1 MKTKNINPDIY
12 IIEQDAQDDKKHQ
25 TNSIVFLEH
34 HSKDVGTQS
43 TDQVVDRASNIL
55 GNGKIE
61 KKKKKNLTKAQ
72 LNKMV
77 LQQFNQN
84 DKFNNFISKT
94 YGLL

>member
-1 MKTKNINPDIY
+1 LKTKNISPGIY
-12 IIEQDAQDDKKHQ
+12 IIEQVEQDDKKHQ
-25 TNSIVFLEH
+25 TNSIVFLEN
-34 HSKDVGTQS
+34 HSNDVGRQS
-43 TDQVVDRASNIL
+43 ADQVVDRASNIL